1 MKFLP
6 VILAVLL
13 LAGCAASSGPDRAAA
28 DPEKARA
35 TAGAKV
41 HTELASLYF
50 ERSQLGIALAEIE
63 QALQADPDYAPAY
76 NMRGLL
82 HMTLREDKEAEDD
95 FRHGLRL
102 NPGDSEMHNNYGWF
116 LCQRDRAKESIPHFM
131 AALKNPL
138 YATPERAYLNAGLC
152 SRQAGNLKDAEEF
165 LQRALAVQPALP
177 QAMFA
182 LAEIDFSRGDIQSAR
197 KHFSEAVARTEAP
210 SAEQLWLGVRIER
223 KAGNREAERQY
234 AVQLRKRFPDARETQ
249 LMMSGE

>member
-1 MKFLP
+1 MKFLS
-6 VILAVLL
+6 VLLGLIL
-13 LAGCAASSGPDRAAA
+13 LAGCASSGSERAAA
-28 DPEKARA
+28 DPDKTRA
-35 TAGAKV
+35 TASAKV

-50 ERSQLGIALAEIE
+50 ERSQLGIALGEIE

-82 HMTLREDKEAEDD
+82 HMTLREDKEAEAD

-102 NPGDSEMHNNYGWF
+102 SKDDSEIHNNYGWF
-116 LCQRDRAKESIPHFM
+116 LCQRGREKESMPHFM

-152 SRQAGNLKDAEEF
+152 AQRSGKMQDAEEF

-182 LAEIDFSRGDIQSAR
+182 LAEINFTRGDIQAAR
-197 KHFSEAVARTEAP
+197 KYFSGAMERAEAP

-223 KAGNREAERQY
+223 QAGNREAEKQY
-234 AVQLRKRFPDARETQ
+234 AVQLRKRFPDASETR
-249 LMMSGE
+249 LMMSGQ

>member
-1 MKFLP
+1 MKFLT
-6 VILAVLL
+6 VILALFL
-13 LAGCAASSGPDRAAA
+13 LAGCAASSGPDRAS

-35 TAGAKV
+35 TASAKV

-63 QALQADPDYAPAY
+63 QALQADPDYATAY
-76 NMRGLL
+76 NVRGLL
-82 HMTLREDKEAEDD
+82 HMTLREDKEAEAD
-95 FRHGLRL
+95 FRHGLHLSRD
-102 NPGDSEMHNNYGWF
+102 DSELHNNYGWF
-116 LCQRDRAKESIPHFM
+116 LCQRKREKESIPHFM

-152 SRQAGNLKDAEEF
+152 ARQAGMLKDAEEF
-165 LQRALAVQPALP
+165 LQRALTVQPDLP

-182 LAEIDFSRGDIQSAR
+182 LAEISFSRGDIQAAR
-197 KHFSEAVARTEAP
+197 KYFSGAAERTGAP

-223 KAGNREAERQY
+223 KAGNREAEKQY

-249 LMMSGE
+249 LMMTGE